1 MQKKK
6 RTLEA
11 NEIVSLSGD
20 ALASVTGGC
29 GGSMC
34 NIFCSL
40 IIKETR
46 TDVTVCPDGLHE
58 NGTDKNPIGGLG
70 G

>member
-1 MQKKK
+1 MKKKK
-6 RTLEA
+6 RILEA

-34 NIFCSL
+34 FIFCSPVAPQTEVL
-40 IIKETR
+40 T
-46 TDVTVCPDGLHE
+46 CPDALH
-58 NGTDKNPIGGLG
+58 GGG
-70 G
+70 PEVPTPGAPG

>member
-1 MQKKK
+1 MKKKK
-6 RTLEA
+6 RVLEA

-34 NIFCSL
+34 FIFCSPVAPAPATEVL
-40 IIKETR
+40 T
-46 TDVTVCPDGLHE
+46 CPDALH
-58 NGTDKNPIGGLG
+58 GSGPDVPTPGAGG
-70 G
+70 

>member
-1 MQKKK
+1 MKKK
-6 RTLEA
+6 RTLQA

-29 GGSMC
+29 GGTMC

-40 IIKETR
+40 IISEVE
-46 TDVTVCPDGLHE
+46 DVTVCPDGLHD
-58 NGTDKNPIGGLG
+58 NGTDDNPIGGLG
-70 G
+70 SG